1 LLIAIIAAL
10 SPISAMAQRA
20 APPQVPQEWLDR
32 ERQLEGDTVKFCINN
47 ESLLAPFE
55 RDMATAL
62 ASALLLE
69 PDLVEV
75 RGARAQPIL
84 DYRLA
89 FNEQELFLLMHNNCH
104 VLMGYVLSTSRS
116 ISWLMPSSAYAEF
129 GYVVIGRPG
138 VGALSDLPA
147 GSAVGTKLSGSAD
160 IAFTRLVNSLPEN
173 RRWRRVPYVNNQLLI
188 DKLSAEELDAIIV
201 WEPAATAAAADEL
214 QNGTFVRLDSRPLD
228 LPTVLFGLAV
238 LREDAFLRNQLDA
251 AIQQLVSDGTVE
263 DLLAKHGLPGRA
275 PR

>member
-1 LLIAIIAAL
+1 MTREQETTQPQAADPGQPDGVDKGRLVGLAIMTFGAFIGALCQALVVPALPAII
-10 SPISAMAQRA
+10 
-20 APPQVPQEWLDR
+20 
-32 ERQLEGDTVKFCINN
+32 
-47 ESLLAPFE
+47 
-55 RDMATAL
+55 
-62 ASALLLE
+62 
-69 PDLVEV
+69 
-75 RGARAQPIL
+75 
-84 DYRLA
+84 
-89 FNEQELFLLMHNNCH
+89 
-104 VLMGYVLSTSRS
+104 
-116 ISWLMPSSAYAEF
+116 
-129 GYVVIGRPG
+129 
-138 VGALSDLPA
+138 SDLGVDA
-147 GSAVGTKLSGSAD
+147 ARGQWMVTLYL
-160 IAFTRLVNSLPEN
+160 LVTGVMIP
-173 RRWRRVPYVNNQLLI
+173 VTGFLI